1 MQDLSKILM
10 EAKKKKVYKDIE
22 EFEDVLNE
30 IMSSEINIVL
40 DWDND
45 AGEEWARFI
54 HRQKGVVGMLNTKI
68 GIVFICNNFLK
79 SMTLKK
85 LDSLFLVKVSNYSSE
100 EWYVDLSLLEKEL
113 PEISWERCSDSID
126 VTRLSLDDL
135 YFATISPVPVLV

>member
-10 EAKKKKVYKDIE
+10 EAKKKKVYENID
-22 EFEDVLNE
+22 EFKDVLDE
-30 IMSSEINIVL
+30 IMSSEINVVL
-40 DWDND
+40 DWDID

-54 HRQKGVVGMLNTKI
+54 DRRKGVVGMLNTKI

-79 SMTLKK
+79 SLTLKK

-100 EWYVDLSLLEKEL
+100 EWYVDLSLLEREIS
-113 PEISWERCSDSID
+113 EISWEGCFDQMD

-135 YFATISPVPVLV
+135 YFATI